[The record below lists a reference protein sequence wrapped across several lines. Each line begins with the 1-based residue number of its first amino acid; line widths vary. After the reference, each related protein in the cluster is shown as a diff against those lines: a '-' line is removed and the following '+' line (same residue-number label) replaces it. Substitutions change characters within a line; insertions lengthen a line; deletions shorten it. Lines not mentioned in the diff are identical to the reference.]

1 MAILAGALILSFC
14 VSLFV
19 TPLLIS
25 FALKTNKG
33 LARPGGRKIH
43 AQPTP
48 QIGGAALYA
57 GIFFSYLLFSTT
69 FTGAP
74 SKATLGLFA
83 ASSLVFVLGLRDD
96 FHEMSA
102 LTKLIM
108 QIIAAVILVSSGI
121 KIQFVT
127 NPFSSQMVSL
137 GLWGAAVTVFWVV
150 AVTNAINLVD
160 GLDGLAA
167 GVSLIACFIFFLLLL
182 IEGRDQPRTLLL
194 CMCTAGAC
202 LGFLRFNFYPA
213 RIFMGD
219 SGAYLLGLM
228 LASLAVLGALK
239 SAATLTLAA
248 PLFVLGIP
256 LLDMTTSIVRRTASG
271 GSAFKPDK
279 AHIHHRLL
287 DMGFS
292 QKQTV
297 LVIYAVSIFLGL
309 IAIMLVKAK

>member
-1 MAILAGALILSFC
+1 MAILTGALILSLC
-14 VSLFV
+14 ISLLV

-43 AQPTP
+43 AQLTP
-48 QIGGAALYA
+48 QIGGVALYA
-57 GIFFSYLLFSTT
+57 GIFVTYLLFSTT

-74 SKATLGLFA
+74 SKATVGLFA
-83 ASSLVFVLGLRDD
+83 AASLVFIMGLRDD

-102 LTKLIM
+102 LSKLFV
-108 QIIAAVILVSSGI
+108 QLFAAVLLVASGI
-121 KIQFVT
+121 KIQFIT
-127 NPFSSQMVSL
+127 NPFSSQLVPL
-137 GLWGAAVTVFWVV
+137 GLWGAALTVFWVV

-167 GVSLIACFIFFLLLL
+167 GISLIACFVFFVLLL
-182 IEGRDQPRTLLL
+182 IEGRYQPRTLLL

-202 LGFLRFNFYPA
+202 LGFLRYNFHPA

-219 SGAYLLGLM
+219 SGAYLLGFL

-256 LLDMTTSIVRRTASG
+256 LLDMATSILRRTASG
-271 GSAFKPDK
+271 ASAFKPDK

-287 DMGFS
+287 DLGFS

-297 LVIYAVSIFLGL
+297 LLIYGVSLFLGA
-309 IAIMLVKAK
+309 IALLLVKAH